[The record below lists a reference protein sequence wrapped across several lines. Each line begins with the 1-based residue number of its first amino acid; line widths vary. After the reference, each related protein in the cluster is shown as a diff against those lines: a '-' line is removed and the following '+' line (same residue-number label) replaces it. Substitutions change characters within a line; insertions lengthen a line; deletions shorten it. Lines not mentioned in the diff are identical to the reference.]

1 MMETSYVASWQS
13 DDDVEGLESLEDS
26 SLVERSLIDVVTKF
40 DNGRCWCCAVD
51 KPSRLD

>member
-26 SLVERSLIDVVTKF
+26 SLVERSIIDVVTKLIM
-40 DNGRCWCCAVD
+40 VD
-51 KPSRLD
+51 AGVAPLIKPSRST